1 MYLRDSLSGYGAQ
14 MSDARPPLH
23 VGWIAGVFICAAV
36 SLVLLPHVAQDESC
50 HAFAD
55 HRTIWAIPNF
65 WNVVSNLPF
74 AIVGVW
80 GLWRL
85 RSTSA
90 RVLSTGLLL
99 TCVGSAYYHLA
110 PSDTRL
116 IWDRLPMT
124 LVFMS
129 FLAAVMAEGR
139 SPRWEV
145 LILSPLLVV
154 GLGSVWWWKASGDLL
169 PYVLVQFG
177 PAIVML
183 PAFRRATGKRWLW
196 RIAAL
201 YAAAKIAE
209 LCDLSIYSALPWS
222 GHTWKHLLGA
232 AAGYC
237 IVRWFCDS
245 SQTVI
250 RSSGDN
256 LTSSVVSIYNEGG
269 SDSAV

>member
-1 MYLRDSLSGYGAQ
+1 MVLRDSLSGYGAQ
-14 MSDARPPLH
+14 MSDARPPLQ
-23 VGWIAGVFICAAV
+23 VGWIAGVFLCAAV
-36 SLVLLPHVAQDESC
+36 SLALLPHVAQDESY

-55 HRTIWAIPNF
+55 HRTIWSIPNF

-74 AIVGVW
+74 AIVGVL

-85 RSTSA
+85 RGTTA

-99 TCVGSAYYHLA
+99 TCVGSVNYHLV
-110 PSDTRL
+110 PTDTRL

-129 FLAAVMAEGR
+129 FVAAVIAQGR
-139 SPRWEV
+139 SRRWET
-145 LILSPLLVV
+145 LILAPLLI
-154 GLGSVWWWKASGDLL
+154 LGVASIWWWKTSGDLL

-177 PAIVML
+177 PVMVIL
-183 PAFRRATGKRWLW
+183 PAFWRATGKRWLW

-209 LCDLSIYSALPWS
+209 LYDPSIYSALPWS

-256 LTSSVVSIYNEGG
+256 LTSSVVSTYNGCG